1 MHKSAFIRCSDDALE
16 RKEPRTRQ
24 KRAFGE
30 IQEPFGQQ
38 GGKLMIFL
46 RMLKSLNIAKKH
58 QGMIALSQK
67 STLKHW
73 LLVVQK

>member
-38 GGKLMIFL
+38 EEEKLSNFL
-46 RMLKSLNIAKKH
+46 RMLKS
-58 QGMIALSQK
+58 MSEYCQK
-67 STLKHW
+67 ASRNDRT
-73 LLVVQK
+73 